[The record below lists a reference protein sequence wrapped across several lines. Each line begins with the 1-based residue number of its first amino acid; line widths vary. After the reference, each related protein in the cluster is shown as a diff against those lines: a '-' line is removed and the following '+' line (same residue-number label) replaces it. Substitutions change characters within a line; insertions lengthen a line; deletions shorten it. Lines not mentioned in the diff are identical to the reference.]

1 MRSLFAVLSVVASSF
16 STCEESLPPREEP
29 NVYLEAEYSV
39 STGVVEIRD
48 SAAVGLGGAFT
59 VSVKNVYVEVLQ
71 ENEFARAEIDVWL
84 REMPEQRS
92 KVIAT
97 RRELTDPSIVY
108 GGLLTLRPNA
118 RATFLKQWDHKT
130 LGGRHLWEFVRLTQ
144 KYTPRGEPYL
154 ESDPLRLA
162 ASGKVQ
168 LFQARGITKLP
179 RIEFELIYRI
189 F

>member
-1 MRSLFAVLSVVASSF
+1 MRSVFAVVSVVAVAF
-16 STCEESLPPREEP
+16 STCDESLPPRVEP
-29 NVYLEAEYSV
+29 DVYLEAEYSV
-39 STGVVEIRD
+39 ATGVVEIRD
-48 SAAVGLGGAFT
+48 SEAVGLGGAFT

-71 ENEFARAEIDVWL
+71 ESERARAEIDVWL
-84 REMPEQRS
+84 RAMPEQRG

-118 RATFLKQWDHKT
+118 RATFLKQWNHTT
-130 LGGRHLWEFVRLTQ
+130 LGGRRLWEFVRLTQ

-154 ESDPLRLA
+154 ESDTVRLA

-179 RIEFELIYRI
+179 YLAFNLIYRI
-189 F
+189 Y